1 MAGMWRNAMSY
12 LGLGPDED
20 YDDFEPEREAADA
33 APVRAQRVRPQG
45 PPPGGQPVRRP
56 VAPPQHDFGYDQES
70 EPAPMSEGSV
80 VRMLP
85 NAGAGGAPPGPP
97 QAPPSRPVPPR
108 DDRRPR
114 SVVRPS
120 PPAPMNLKPQKV
132 TPDSFNEAQQIA
144 DIFKRRQPV
153 IINLEGADRDLSRRL
168 IDFASGVCY
177 GLGGSMERVG
187 GQVYLLTPT
196 DVEVSEDDRRR
207 LTQRGGS

>member
-1 MAGMWRNAMSY
+1 MAGVWRNAMSY

-20 YDDFEPEREAADA
+20 YDDFEPEREPVDS
-33 APVRAQRVRPQG
+33 APPRPQRVRPQG

-56 VAPPQHDFGYDQES
+56 VAPLQPEYGYEP
-70 EPAPMSEGSV
+70 EPAPSDGGV

-85 NAGAGGAPPGPP
+85 GAGGPPPGAQQMPP
-97 QAPPSRPVPPR
+97 APRPVPPR
-108 DDRRPR
+108 DERRPR

-120 PPAPMNLKPQKV
+120 PPAPVSSKPHKV
-132 TPDSFNEAQQIA
+132 NPDSFNEAQQIA
-144 DIFKRRQPV
+144 DVFKRRQPV
-153 IINLEGADRDLSRRL
+153 IVNLEAADRDLSRRL

-177 GLGGSMERVG
+177 GLGGTMERVG

-196 DVEVSEDDRRR
+196 DVEVSDDDKRR

>member
-20 YDDFEPEREAADA
+20 YDDFEPEAAPPEAAPA
-33 APVRAQRVRPQG
+33 RQRVRPQG

-56 VAPPQHDFGYDQES
+56 APPPQPEYGYD
-70 EPAPMSEGSV
+70 EPEPMPAGEGV

-85 NAGAGGAPPGPP
+85 GNGAPPPPGPGSTP
-97 QAPPSRPVPPR
+97 GPRPVPPR
-108 DDRRPR
+108 EDRRPR
-114 SVVRPS
+114 SVVRPMPPS
-120 PPAPMNLKPQKV
+120 PASSKPQKV
-132 TPDSFNEAQQIA
+132 TPQSFNEAQEIA
-144 DIFKRRQPV
+144 DIFKGRQPV
-153 IINLEGADRDLSRRL
+153 IINLEGANRDLSRRL

-196 DVEVSEDDRRR
+196 DVEVSDDDKRR

>member
-1 MAGMWRNAMSY
+1 
-12 LGLGPDED
+12 
-20 YDDFEPEREAADA
+20 
-33 APVRAQRVRPQG
+33 
-45 PPPGGQPVRRP
+45 
-56 VAPPQHDFGYDQES
+56 
-70 EPAPMSEGSV
+70 
-80 VRMLP
+80 
-85 NAGAGGAPPGPP
+85 
-97 QAPPSRPVPPR
+97 
-108 DDRRPR
+108 
-114 SVVRPS
+114 
-120 PPAPMNLKPQKV
+120 MNLKPQKV

-153 IINLEGADRDLSRRL
+153 IINLKGADRDLSRRL